1 MLTDETCPRYFL
13 GVGHERGAALAD
25 IEALVEAGLRQCHLS
40 PADIA
45 LVASIDV
52 KRQAGLITALGA
64 CFRVEV
70 RFFSASVLEAETP
83 RLQNPSEAVFR
94 RMGCHGVA
102 EAAALAGA
110 GSQAK
115 LILPKTSGQ
124 GVTCAIAQAG

>member
-1 MLTDETCPRYFL
+1 MPRYFL
-13 GVGHERGAALAD
+13 GIGHEHSASLAD
-25 IEALVEAGLRQCHLS
+25 IDALVEAGLRQCHLS
-40 PADIA
+40 PADIT

-52 KRQAGLITALGA
+52 KRQAGLITAFGA
-64 CFRVEV
+64 RLHLEV

-102 EAAALAGA
+102 EAAALASA